1 MGFGFKT
8 DMIADIS
15 DGSLLPPLSNLATP
29 DRSRRLDSQQD
40 QYINDSDFKKSKV
53 SISNATPPTFPKT
66 EEAERNTLRDS
77 MKSKQ
82 YSFNAEAVRKIE
94 EAKEAAFER
103 IMHSANIVK
112 EVLQR
117 NMALSEDLVK
127 NNEAIDN
134 LNQEIFQL
142 QRENED
148 LRERLEILETIT
160 GKDSSILLGK
170 LKNVNQTIDTEE
182 QEEELELEQRKNK
195 EEMKQFSEKDLM
207 MLLTDENNSDDFMV
221 KNKQSIINTIYQ
233 LGKDKQILVK
243 RIENLEK
250 SRIRKTHMKLRMTNN
265 EFYQGNLVPS
275 KYTFRYFNYIVKRA
289 YTQSIYRL

>member
-1 MGFGFKT
+1 MR
-8 DMIADIS
+8 
-15 DGSLLPPLSNLATP
+15 LRLAFQNNDEV
-29 DRSRRLDSQQD
+29 DR
-40 QYINDSDFKKSKV
+40 
-53 SISNATPPTFPKT
+53 NA
-66 EEAERNTLRDS
+66 LRDS

-134 LNQEIFQL
+134 LNQEIFML

-170 LKNVNQTIDTEE
+170 LKNVNQTIDTEDPD
-182 QEEELELEQRKNK
+182 EELEVEQRRNK
-195 EEMKQFSEKDLM
+195 EEVKQFSEKDLM

-275 KYTFRYFNYIVKRA
+275 KFTF
-289 YTQSIYRL
+289 

>member
-1 MGFGFKT
+1 MS
-8 DMIADIS
+8 IS
-15 DGSLLPPLSNLATP
+15 GATP
-29 DRSRRLDSQQD
+29 SQ
-40 QYINDSDFKKSKV
+40 YS
-53 SISNATPPTFPKT
+53 KT
-66 EEAERNTLRDS
+66 EEIDRNVLRDS

-134 LNQEIFQL
+134 LNQDIFQL

-160 GKDSSILLGK
+160 GKDSNLLLNK
-170 LKNVNQTIDTEE
+170 LKNVNNTIDTDE
-182 QEEELELEQRKNK
+182 QDEEETERRNNK

-207 MLLTDENNSDDFMV
+207 MLLTDEYNSDDFMV
-221 KNKQSIINTIYQ
+221 KNKQSIINAIYQ
-233 LGKDKQILVK
+233 LGKDKQILVR

-265 EFYQGNLVPS
+265 EFYQGNL
-275 KYTFRYFNYIVKRA
+275 I
-289 YTQSIYRL
+289 QSNLDF